1 MVTET
6 EGAVGFLLSMRG
18 RLMMARA
25 LHYGI
30 KELSKVEGVH
40 REVSDIADMQYL
52 KDELLPCRDSRDI
65 HGGEVMSSM
74 SGSNE
79 YNGPPEDKQGGSI
92 LWSIAKFCGLML
104 GGYWTVQWII
114 SWF

>member
-1 MVTET
+1 MVTEAKD
-6 EGAVGFLLSMRG
+6 AVRFLSSTRG

-52 KDELLPCRDSRDI
+52 KDELFNFPVEILEPSTL
-65 HGGEVMSSM
+65 EVS
-74 SGSNE
+74 
-79 YNGPPEDKQGGSI
+79 
-92 LWSIAKFCGLML
+92 
-104 GGYWTVQWII
+104 
-114 SWF
+114 

>member
-6 EGAVGFLLSMRG
+6 EGALGFLMSMRG

-30 KELSKVEGVH
+30 EELSKVEGIH

-52 KDELLPCRDSRDI
+52 KDSLFDFPVEILEPST
-65 HGGEVMSSM
+65 EV
-74 SGSNE
+74 
-79 YNGPPEDKQGGSI
+79 K
-92 LWSIAKFCGLML
+92 
-104 GGYWTVQWII
+104 
-114 SWF
+114 

>member
-6 EGAVGFLLSMRG
+6 EDAVRFLSSTRG

-40 REVSDIADMQYL
+40 RENGDIADMQYL
-52 KDELLPCRDSRDI
+52 KDELFNFPVEILEPSKI
-65 HGGEVMSSM
+65 EV
-74 SGSNE
+74 N
-79 YNGPPEDKQGGSI
+79 
-92 LWSIAKFCGLML
+92 
-104 GGYWTVQWII
+104 
-114 SWF
+114 

>member
-52 KDELLPCRDSRDI
+52 KDELFNFPVEILEIST
-65 HGGEVMSSM
+65 EV
-74 SGSNE
+74 
-79 YNGPPEDKQGGSI
+79 K
-92 LWSIAKFCGLML
+92 
-104 GGYWTVQWII
+104 
-114 SWF
+114 

>member
-6 EGAVGFLLSMRG
+6 EDALGFLMSMRG

-52 KDELLPCRDSRDI
+52 KDELFNFPVEILEI
-65 HGGEVMSSM
+65 FTEV
-74 SGSNE
+74 N
-79 YNGPPEDKQGGSI
+79 
-92 LWSIAKFCGLML
+92 
-104 GGYWTVQWII
+104 
-114 SWF
+114 

>member
-6 EGAVGFLLSMRG
+6 EGAVGFLMSMRG
-18 RLMMARA
+18 RLMMAHA

-52 KDELLPCRDSRDI
+52 KDELFNFPVEILEASIEKAQRRVADA
-65 HGGEVMSSM
+65 E
-74 SGSNE
+74 SN
-79 YNGPPEDKQGGSI
+79 
-92 LWSIAKFCGLML
+92 
-104 GGYWTVQWII
+104 
-114 SWF
+114 

>member
-6 EGAVGFLLSMRG
+6 DELFAIEFLLSMRG

-40 REVSDIADMQYL
+40 KEVSDIADMQYL
-52 KDELLPCRDSRDI
+52 KNKLFNFPVEILEIST
-65 HGGEVMSSM
+65 EV
-74 SGSNE
+74 N
-79 YNGPPEDKQGGSI
+79 
-92 LWSIAKFCGLML
+92 
-104 GGYWTVQWII
+104 
-114 SWF
+114 

>member
-6 EGAVGFLLSMRG
+6 EGAIGFLSSMRG

-30 KELSKVEGVH
+30 KELSKIEGVH

-52 KDELLPCRDSRDI
+52 LDELYAGYEDI
-65 HGGEVMSSM
+65 FYHIDQQRVPLQNGGE
-74 SGSNE
+74 
-79 YNGPPEDKQGGSI
+79 K
-92 LWSIAKFCGLML
+92 
-104 GGYWTVQWII
+104 
-114 SWF
+114 

>member
-6 EGAVGFLLSMRG
+6 KDAVKLLSSTRG

-40 REVSDIADMQYL
+40 REVSDMADMQYL
-52 KDELLPCRDSRDI
+52 KDELFNFPTEILEPSLATSPC
-65 HGGEVMSSM
+65 GTC
-74 SGSNE
+74 N
-79 YNGPPEDKQGGSI
+79 DK
-92 LWSIAKFCGLML
+92 A
-104 GGYWTVQWII
+104 VD
-114 SWF
+114 

>member
-6 EGAVGFLLSMRG
+6 EDALGFLMSMRG

-30 KELSKVEGVH
+30 KELNKVEGVH

-52 KDELLPCRDSRDI
+52 KDTIFPLYFDIDLPQEVLDK
-65 HGGEVMSSM
+65 VMS
-74 SGSNE
+74 G
-79 YNGPPEDKQGGSI
+79 
-92 LWSIAKFCGLML
+92 
-104 GGYWTVQWII
+104 
-114 SWF
+114 

>member
-6 EGAVGFLLSMRG
+6 ENAVQFLSSMRG

-30 KELSKVEGVH
+30 KELNKVEGVH

-52 KDELLPCRDSRDI
+52 KDTLFNFPV
-65 HGGEVMSSM
+65 EVLEIPS
-74 SGSNE
+74 E
-79 YNGPPEDKQGGSI
+79 PP
-92 LWSIAKFCGLML
+92 F
-104 GGYWTVQWII
+104 WTEVK
-114 SWF
+114 

>member
-6 EGAVGFLLSMRG
+6 EDAVGFLMSMRG

-40 REVSDIADMQYL
+40 KEVSDIADMQYL
-52 KDELLPCRDSRDI
+52 KNKLFNFPVEILEIST
-65 HGGEVMSSM
+65 EV
-74 SGSNE
+74 N
-79 YNGPPEDKQGGSI
+79 
-92 LWSIAKFCGLML
+92 
-104 GGYWTVQWII
+104 
-114 SWF
+114 

>member
-6 EGAVGFLLSMRG
+6 EDAIKFLSSTRG
-18 RLMMARA
+18 RLMVARA

-52 KDELLPCRDSRDI
+52 KDELFNFATELLEPSLATSPC
-65 HGGEVMSSM
+65 GTC
-74 SGSNE
+74 N
-79 YNGPPEDKQGGSI
+79 DK
-92 LWSIAKFCGLML
+92 A
-104 GGYWTVQWII
+104 VD
-114 SWF
+114 

>member
-6 EGAVGFLLSMRG
+6 GDAVRFLSSMRG
-18 RLMMARA
+18 RLIMARA

-52 KDELLPCRDSRDI
+52 KDELFNFPVEILEPSTL
-65 HGGEVMSSM
+65 EVS
-74 SGSNE
+74 
-79 YNGPPEDKQGGSI
+79 
-92 LWSIAKFCGLML
+92 
-104 GGYWTVQWII
+104 
-114 SWF
+114 

>member
-6 EGAVGFLLSMRG
+6 ENAVQFLSSMRG

-30 KELSKVEGVH
+30 MELSRVEGAH

-52 KDELLPCRDSRDI
+52 KDELFNFPV
-65 HGGEVMSSM
+65 E
-74 SGSNE
+74 
-79 YNGPPEDKQGGSI
+79 I
-92 LWSIAKFCGLML
+92 LEPSKLEAN
-104 GGYWTVQWII
+104 
-114 SWF
+114 

>member
-6 EGAVGFLLSMRG
+6 KDAVKLLSSTRG

-40 REVSDIADMQYL
+40 REVNDMADMQYL
-52 KDELLPCRDSRDI
+52 KDELFNFPTEILEPSLATSPC
-65 HGGEVMSSM
+65 GTC
-74 SGSNE
+74 N
-79 YNGPPEDKQGGSI
+79 DKAVS
-92 LWSIAKFCGLML
+92 
-104 GGYWTVQWII
+104 
-114 SWF
+114 

>member
-1 MVTET
+1 MVTDT
-6 EGAVGFLLSMRG
+6 EGAVQFLSSMRG

-52 KDELLPCRDSRDI
+52 KDELFNFPVEILEIST
-65 HGGEVMSSM
+65 EV
-74 SGSNE
+74 
-79 YNGPPEDKQGGSI
+79 K
-92 LWSIAKFCGLML
+92 
-104 GGYWTVQWII
+104 
-114 SWF
+114 

>member
-6 EGAVGFLLSMRG
+6 EDAVGFLLSMRG

-52 KDELLPCRDSRDI
+52 KDELFNFPVEILEI
-65 HGGEVMSSM
+65 FTEV
-74 SGSNE
+74 N
-79 YNGPPEDKQGGSI
+79 
-92 LWSIAKFCGLML
+92 
-104 GGYWTVQWII
+104 
-114 SWF
+114 

>member
-1 MVTET
+1 MVTEAKD
-6 EGAVGFLLSMRG
+6 AVRFLSSTRG

-52 KDELLPCRDSRDI
+52 KDELFNFPV
-65 HGGEVMSSM
+65 E
-74 SGSNE
+74 
-79 YNGPPEDKQGGSI
+79 I
-92 LWSIAKFCGLML
+92 LEPSTLK
-104 GGYWTVQWII
+104 V
-114 SWF
+114 S

>member
-6 EGAVGFLLSMRG
+6 EGAIGFLSSMRG

-30 KELSKVEGVH
+30 KELNKVEGVH

-52 KDELLPCRDSRDI
+52 KDTIFPLYFDIDLPQEVLDK
-65 HGGEVMSSM
+65 VMS
-74 SGSNE
+74 G
-79 YNGPPEDKQGGSI
+79 
-92 LWSIAKFCGLML
+92 
-104 GGYWTVQWII
+104 
-114 SWF
+114 

>member
-6 EGAVGFLLSMRG
+6 DELFAIEFLLSMRG

-30 KELSKVEGVH
+30 KELNKVEGVH

-52 KDELLPCRDSRDI
+52 KDKLFNFPVEIL
-65 HGGEVMSSM
+65 EVST
-74 SGSNE
+74 E
-79 YNGPPEDKQGGSI
+79 VK
-92 LWSIAKFCGLML
+92 
-104 GGYWTVQWII
+104 
-114 SWF
+114 

>member
-6 EGAVGFLLSMRG
+6 ESAVGFLMSMRG

-40 REVSDIADMQYL
+40 KEVSDIADMQYL
-52 KDELLPCRDSRDI
+52 KNELFDFPVKILEIST
-65 HGGEVMSSM
+65 EV
-74 SGSNE
+74 
-79 YNGPPEDKQGGSI
+79 K
-92 LWSIAKFCGLML
+92 
-104 GGYWTVQWII
+104 
-114 SWF
+114 

>member
-6 EGAVGFLLSMRG
+6 EDAVRFLSSMRG

-30 KELSKVEGVH
+30 KELSKVEGIH

-52 KDELLPCRDSRDI
+52 KDNLFNFPTEILEPSLATSPRETRNDK
-65 HGGEVMSSM
+65 EV
-74 SGSNE
+74 
-79 YNGPPEDKQGGSI
+79 D
-92 LWSIAKFCGLML
+92 
-104 GGYWTVQWII
+104 
-114 SWF
+114 

>member
-6 EGAVGFLLSMRG
+6 EDAVVFLSSMRG

-30 KELSKVEGVH
+30 EELSKVEGVH

-52 KDELLPCRDSRDI
+52 KDNLFDFPVEILEPSTL
-65 HGGEVMSSM
+65 EV
-74 SGSNE
+74 
-79 YNGPPEDKQGGSI
+79 K
-92 LWSIAKFCGLML
+92 
-104 GGYWTVQWII
+104 
-114 SWF
+114 